1 MSRGHHLAI
10 CSASIRPSARRR
22 MGTAIC
28 GAKERFAALSA
39 YSYSEK
45 GAFMIQTFL
54 VAARDRARLAQ
65 LFSVVARFGLTG
77 LLNRIGIPQK
87 GQNLETANLPER
99 VRLALE
105 ELGPTYIKFGQILAT
120 RRDIL
125 TDEWAE
131 ALEKLQSGAPTL
143 PYESLR
149 ADVELALGEPVEQA
163 FLEFDRT
170 PLAAASI
177 AQVHRATLKDG
188 RKVVVKIRRPGI
200 RQQMEADLR
209 LLRHMA
215 ALVEAN
221 NEEARRIKPHALIDQ
236 LARDI
241 LDELDFTREGRNA
254 DMLRADYANDA
265 RIVIPQIHWEW
276 TSENLLVMDYIE
288 GIPPRNPD
296 LLRAAGLNPS
306 IIAETGAELVLYM
319 VLIHGRFHGDPHPG
333 NLLCLSGNRIALL
346 DLGSVGTVSTR
357 RQHEF
362 LTFIV
367 GIQSG
372 SAVAVTDMFMQ
383 WSMDQNLSRERI
395 LAASEQLIARHSG
408 EPLVLS
414 DMVADMF
421 RLLRQEA
428 LALPPDLLLVFK
440 SLLTIDGVLS
450 RIEPDFDLSKTLESL
465 RRKLLFS
472 RLSGIQEQGLRSDFL
487 LELLRLG
494 EDAPHLIRKASQWM
508 DRQVKPPPPPQ
519 IIDDKGIKRALW
531 LVSAAIIFSAI
542 LNAGIIL

>member
-1 MSRGHHLAI
+1 M
-10 CSASIRPSARRR
+10 
-22 MGTAIC
+22 
-28 GAKERFAALSA
+28 
-39 YSYSEK
+39 
-45 GAFMIQTFL
+45 
-54 VAARDRARLAQ
+54 
-65 LFSVVARFGLTG
+65 
-77 LLNRIGIPQK
+77 
-87 GQNLETANLPER
+87 PER